1 MDKERTSL
9 YQFCTMAVNTAL
21 EESLLSGNAFVIDDA
36 IEKVKEITHKSEYS
50 KEWLFERLIRSY
62 ISVYANQL
70 NMASGIKGQGVYFK
84 RDIMNEGVSM
94 QLVINAQIDADRR
107 EDLAQELK
115 ESHNKRFVKGGMSGQ
130 NAFDFDDNTLT
141 LYEEATIQDLIDI
154 MKAEGE

>member
-1 MDKERTSL
+1 MDRERTSL
-9 YQFCTMAVNTAL
+9 YQFCTMAVNVAL

-36 IEKVKEITHKSEYS
+36 VKKVKEITTKGEYS
-50 KEWLFERLIRSY
+50 KDWLFERLIRSY

-94 QLVINAQIDADRR
+94 QLVINAQDDARSRVENASQLLD
-107 EDLAQELK
+107 
-115 ESHNKRFVKGGMSGQ
+115 SHNKRFVKGGMSGQ
-130 NAFDFDDNTLT
+130 NAFDFDDDTLT

>member
-1 MDKERTSL
+1 MDRERTSL
-9 YQFCTMAVNTAL
+9 YQFCTMAVNVAL

-36 IEKVKEITHKSEYS
+36 VKKVKEITTKGEYS
-50 KEWLFERLIRSY
+50 KDWLFERLIRSY

-94 QLVINAQIDADRR
+94 QLVINAQDDARSRVENASQLLD
-107 EDLAQELK
+107 
-115 ESHNKRFVKGGMSGQ
+115 SHNKRFVKDGMSGQ
-130 NAFDFDDNTLT
+130 NAFDFDDDTLT